1 MDPDVSWT
9 VDQNPQIINNVHQ
22 SKLGLYLRE

>member
-9 VDQNPQIINNVHQ
+9 ADQNPQIINNIYQ